1 MNPLKGI
8 DMPLNLMNARRSRKM
23 KTVQAIFLIFSIIL
37 ASQVYGWYY
46 DEYPM
51 KGDVIFPLTDVD
63 VKLREISVLMESTEK
78 EDIIATKA
86 EYILEN
92 LSSKEINFKAGFAIE
107 PHYSIGKRVQMP
119 DDFKVSVN
127 NKTVKTSTSKIMIKY
142 FVTDRQGKTITREQE
157 IPLIM
162 WEVSFKPKEKKIIT
176 TTYTLEWFRGP
187 GYDVLKLQLA
197 RLNLWKGDMD
207 KAYFRLTLPAD
218 LIDNIK
224 AKDHSRWP
232 KITIEPP
239 KYKIKDHA
247 LEWFFKDLKKEK
259 INDISIDVNYR
270 KPGVVGD

>member
-1 MNPLKGI
+1 
-8 DMPLNLMNARRSRKM
+8 M
-23 KTVQAIFLIFSIIL
+23 KTVQAIFLIFSIIS

-51 KGDVIFPLTDVD
+51 KGNVIFPLTDVD
-63 VKLREISVLMESTEK
+63 VKLTEISVLMESTE
-78 EDIIATKA
+78 EEGIMATKA
-86 EYILEN
+86 EYKLEN
-92 LSSKEINFKAGFAIE
+92 LTPREINFKVGFAIE
-107 PHYSIGKRVQMP
+107 PHYSIGKSVKMP
-119 DDFKVSVN
+119 DDFKVSIN
-127 NKTVKTSTSKIMIKY
+127 NRTVKISTSKIMTKY

-162 WEVSFKPKEKKIIT
+162 WEVSFKSREEKIIT
-176 TTYTLEWFRGP
+176 TTYTLEWFKGP

-224 AKDHSRWP
+224 AKNPSRWP

-239 KYKIKDHA
+239 KYKIKDRA
-247 LEWFFKDLKKEK
+247 LEWVFKDLKKEK